1 MRAWSAPGEIRNVEL
16 LCCMRAFQLGPA
28 RCFPEWACRS
38 DQNAVTQSRILLS
51 TIESMAVNLKVM
63 ALPTRAAS
71 QESSI
76 RYVLNCFKVVL
87 QIIRTHT
94 LRRKIQAVDI
104 HLHGVHVCRF
114 GRRQTEANVERERQ
128 DTSKEIIWNADEATH
143 N

>member
-1 MRAWSAPGEIRNVEL
+1 MRAWCAPGEIRNAEL
-16 LCCMRAFQLGPA
+16 LRACIPVRTSTLL
-28 RCFPEWACRS
+28 PEWVCRS
-38 DQNAVTQSRILLS
+38 DQSAVTQNRTLALS

-76 RYVLNCFKVVL
+76 RYVLNFFKVVL

-94 LRRKIQAVDI
+94 QTQNSGSRHSSARCPRVSIWQETDRSKRR
-104 HLHGVHVCRF
+104 
-114 GRRQTEANVERERQ
+114 ERERQ

>member
-1 MRAWSAPGEIRNVEL
+1 MRARSAPGEIRNVEL

-94 LRRKIQAVDI
+94 QTQNSGSRHSSARCPRVSIWQETDRSKRR
-104 HLHGVHVCRF
+104 
-114 GRRQTEANVERERQ
+114 ERERQ
-128 DTSKEIIWNADEATH
+128 DASKEIIWNADEATH